1 MALDL
6 HSSLTISTMSFIDN
20 KEHEIIFPRAFAFAI
35 DDLGWNNGSNIGS
48 NGMQGPYR
56 TGVNKHME
64 ESDYRAIVEVG
75 KAIGVRIQGLFV
87 LCEMDRVN
95 VCAQYPTTTMYGKD
109 WDNSKNVCNEQKE
122 IMTYVKE
129 NAAFLEFGIHGVGHE
144 YWPEKMSKV
153 RAEWYNRVDK
163 KPWTEEIMNDHF
175 KCFREIMAQYGLTP
189 ENGQSFPESFVPCSY
204 SYYWNPDG
212 DYSLGKIIKKNG
224 VKYANTDFSFIPELN
239 PPKEKN
245 GGGFDHGVH
254 VINRINY
261 GNEWCRLGTLPSV
274 PLESQESDI
283 IESHWANW
291 LAQDYYLQPQVTRRF
306 IEYYK
311 LVQQSSE
318 RYVAKNTEQLHSQWL
333 YNKYTKI
340 KEPLGNSIKIDNTDM
355 PDEVYQNDLLGNMV
369 IKIKL
374 NNYEHVSSASI
385 DHKSICC
392 YHEESGYAFL
402 YLPILEK
409 KTVQLDYSIGSQL
422 MDDCILNDGTYNI
435 YSLEKSKNVIR
446 FSVKMYGSQLIKLKC
461 AKPKSIDSSNENLK
475 VKSSE
480 YNEVQ
485 NILILD
491 VSGQD
496 FQGEKGLITLNY

>member
-1 MALDL
+1 ML
-6 HSSLTISTMSFIDN
+6 TMSFFDN
-20 KEHEIIFPRAFAFAI
+20 KEHEIVFPRAFAFAI

-48 NGMQGPYR
+48 NGMKGPYR
-56 TGVNKHME
+56 TGISKHME
-64 ESDYRAIVEVG
+64 VSDYRAIVEVG
-75 KAIGVRIQGLFV
+75 KAVGARIQGLFV
-87 LCEMDRVN
+87 LCEMDRDN
-95 VCAQYPTTTMYGKD
+95 VCARYPTTTMYGKD
-109 WDNSKNVCNEQKE
+109 WDNSKNVCDEQKE
-122 IMTYVKE
+122 IMAYVKD

-144 YWPEKMSKV
+144 YWSEKMHKV

-163 KPWTEEIMNDHF
+163 KPWPEKIMNDHF
-175 KCFREIMAQYGLTP
+175 KCSREIMAQYSLTT
-189 ENGQSFPESFVPCSY
+189 ENGQSCPESFVPCSY
-204 SYYWNPDG
+204 SYYWNPNG
-212 DYSLGKIIKKNG
+212 NYSLGKILQKNG

-261 GNEWCRLGTLPSV
+261 GNEWCRLGALPSV

-291 LAQDYYLQPQVTRRF
+291 LAQDYFLQAPVTKLF
-306 IEYYK
+306 INYYK
-311 LVQQSSE
+311 MVQESSG
-318 RYVAKNTEQLHSQWL
+318 RYIAKNTEQLHSQWL

-340 KEPLGNSIKIDNTDM
+340 KDNLDNSIRIDNTDM

-385 DHKSICC
+385 DQKSICC

-402 YLPILEK
+402 YLPVLEK

-435 YSLEKSKNVIR
+435 YSLEKSNNVIR

-461 AKPKSIDSSNENLK
+461 ARPKSIDSSNENLK
-475 VKSSE
+475 VKSSG

-485 NILILD
+485 NMLILN
-491 VSGQD
+491 VSGRD